1 MLKDHQIEFYG
12 KMLTIY
18 AIARIEGI
26 ERVTLRK
33 YYDMYGDIY
42 LAVNRCKEIRE
53 KLEATKIE
61 YNGEML
67 AIYAIAQREGIGA
80 SSLRKYYDEY
90 KDIYLAVNK
99 CKEIRRKLEETKIEY
114 NGEML
119 AMRTIAQRVGTT
131 GDTLKRYY
139 EQTGDI
145 YEAIKQY
152 YQKKDE
158 YERGR
163 IEYKGELKF
172 LRTIAKDEGVAE
184 TTLRR
189 YYKKYGNIDKAVY
202 MAKIQRSRNQKVTI
216 RNTELSLSDLSI
228 VLGIKESELLN
239 MLNSGMKI
247 DDIKKLKTEKPRKSP
262 MSNKK
267 LVLPNGQSLLEYCIE
282 NGLNFSCIYYSIH
295 TYGKTMEEAI
305 KHYRGKGQEI
315 PSSWIYEKYGILLKH
330 LLLNNNINSQRVVS
344 YMRKEN
350 ISLNDALEE
359 YVLRKN
365 SKEANVDYDWMHELY
380 SVLTDEN
387 MKDEYDAFKNTFYV
401 TDQEE
406 ECIIKSYD
414 EIENLQRKLL
424 LYEIAEAFKANVFEE
439 TEKEELLKIY
449 EVTEDEVETIFLDF
463 YNYFENKIKLTEKE
477 QRRKE
482 EISDIAKKWYYLS
495 GDERKDILDINN
507 VTNYEQSVIE
517 KLSQNITKYKNIIK
531 SRSNKKMEGVSFNEE

>member
-152 YQKKDE
+152 Y
-158 YERGR
+158 
-163 IEYKGELKF
+163 
-172 LRTIAKDEGVAE
+172 
-184 TTLRR
+184 
-189 YYKKYGNIDKAVY
+189 
-202 MAKIQRSRNQKVTI
+202 
-216 RNTELSLSDLSI
+216 
-228 VLGIKESELLN
+228 
-239 MLNSGMKI
+239 
-247 DDIKKLKTEKPRKSP
+247 
-262 MSNKK
+262 
-267 LVLPNGQSLLEYCIE
+267 
-282 NGLNFSCIYYSIH
+282 
-295 TYGKTMEEAI
+295 
-305 KHYRGKGQEI
+305 
-315 PSSWIYEKYGILLKH
+315 
-330 LLLNNNINSQRVVS
+330 
-344 YMRKEN
+344 
-350 ISLNDALEE
+350 
-359 YVLRKN
+359 
-365 SKEANVDYDWMHELY
+365 
-380 SVLTDEN
+380 
-387 MKDEYDAFKNTFYV
+387 
-401 TDQEE
+401 
-406 ECIIKSYD
+406 
-414 EIENLQRKLL
+414 
-424 LYEIAEAFKANVFEE
+424 
-439 TEKEELLKIY
+439 
-449 EVTEDEVETIFLDF
+449 
-463 YNYFENKIKLTEKE
+463 
-477 QRRKE
+477 
-482 EISDIAKKWYYLS
+482 
-495 GDERKDILDINN
+495 
-507 VTNYEQSVIE
+507 
-517 KLSQNITKYKNIIK
+517 
-531 SRSNKKMEGVSFNEE
+531 

>member
-1 MLKDHQIEFYG
+1 MLNDHQIEFYG
-12 KMLTIY
+12 KMLAIY

-42 LAVNRCKEIRE
+42 LAVNKCKEIRE

-247 DDIKKLKTEKPRKSP
+247 DDIKKLETEKPRKSP
-262 MSNKK
+262 RSNKK

-305 KHYRGKGQEI
+305 KHYREKGQEI

-531 SRSNKKMEGVSFNEE
+531 ARSNKKMEGVSFNEE